1 MSDEL
6 KRRDFLLLAAA
17 SGAAFTGFAGSSDG
31 NPLAGTRQPAVPH
44 WHPPL
49 DGSFADDNATLE
61 EAETDQ
67 GGIVRRRP
75 RAVLRPRSVEDV
87 VRIVRYANRNR
98 IAVAPRGRGH
108 SAYGQTLAADGI
120 VIDSSTLDKVVSVSG
135 NAMVVDA
142 GASLETVYRAAYEV
156 GCTLP
161 VTTGC
166 TMLSVGGWIGVG
178 GVGVESPWYGA
189 FTDQVSEL
197 QVVTGEGR
205 LVTCSETREP
215 ELFEMMLAGMGQ
227 CGIIVRATLRLIPA
241 FGQVTW
247 RTMTYEAL
255 EPFLDDQRRLA
266 ADDRFNSL
274 WSGIFR
280 QQGIWRY
287 RFTVGRFGRNGED
300 TDPLALMEPVSRGR
314 VSDPVRRTYAEIAAA
329 TFGRPLPAGA
339 RTGQSSS
346 PARAPA
352 GSTLVSRPAL
362 ALYVPASAARDI
374 IAPLLASRS
383 DSAGITTIECVA
395 QNTQRFRRQLFRLP
409 NEEQIFTCW
418 ILRTAY
424 RDSGPGLAEQLE
436 ANARFLERAVALGAK
451 RYPPF
456 GGVTTPA
463 DWRVHYGENLYR
475 RFAAAK
481 RKYDERSILSPGAG
495 IFG

>member
-1 MSDEL
+1 MSYEL

-17 SGAAFTGFAGSSDG
+17 SGAAFTGFAGSSYGLPSAG
-31 NPLAGTRQPAVPH
+31 NRQSAMPP

-49 DGSFADDNATLE
+49 DGSFADDDATLE

-67 GGIVRRRP
+67 GGIIRRRP
-75 RAVLRPRSVEDV
+75 RAVLRPRSIEDV
-87 VRIVRYANRNR
+87 VRIARYANQNR
-98 IAVAPRGRGH
+98 IAVATRGRGH
-108 SAYGQTLAADGI
+108 SAYGQTLAAGGI
-120 VIDSSTLDKVVSVSG
+120 VIDSSTLANVVSVEG
-135 NAMVVDA
+135 NAMEVEA
-142 GASLETVYRAAYEV
+142 GASLEAVYRAAFEA

-178 GVGVESPWYGA
+178 GVGVESPWCGA

-197 QVVTGEGR
+197 QVVTGDGR
-205 LVTCSETREP
+205 LVTCSETREA

-247 RTMTYEAL
+247 RTITYEAL

-274 WSGIFR
+274 WSAIFR

-287 RFTVGRFGRNGED
+287 RLTVGRFGRIEED
-300 TDPLALMEPVSRGR
+300 TDPLALMGPVSRGR
-314 VSDPVRRTYAEIAAA
+314 VSDPVRRTSAEIVAA
-329 TFGRPLPAGA
+329 TFGRPLPARA
-339 RTGQSSS
+339 RTAQSSS
-346 PARAPA
+346 PAPVPA

-362 ALYVPASAARDI
+362 ALYLPASAARAV
-374 IAPLLASRS
+374 IAPLLASPR

-418 ILRTAY
+418 MLRTAY

-436 ANARFLERAVALGAK
+436 ANAKFLERALALGAK

-463 DWRVHYGENLYR
+463 DWRAHYGENIYR

-481 RKYDERSILSPGAG
+481 RKYDERSILSPGAN